1 MMLKLIERLDEPV
14 EAGATLTLPFGD
26 RQKSRLR
33 TRLDDGREAG
43 LTLDRGMV
51 LRHGDCLRA
60 DDGMVVRVQAAPE
73 AVSTAF
79 SRDPLVVARAC
90 YHLGNRHVPLQIGD
104 TWVRYLHDHVL
115 DAMVAHLGLRVF
127 TEHAPFEPE
136 AGAYDSHGAGGHG
149 HDHHHHAHGDHHHDH
164 RHSA

>member
-1 MMLKLIERLDEPV
+1 MFTLTERLDEPV

-33 TRLDDGREAG
+33 TRLDDGRETG
-43 LTLDRGMV
+43 LMLERGLV

-60 DDGMVVRVQAAPE
+60 GDGTVVRVQAAPE

-79 SRDPLVVARAC
+79 SRDSLMVARAC

-115 DAMVAHLGLRVF
+115 DAMVEHLGLRVF
-127 TEHAPFEPE
+127 AEHAPFEPE
-136 AGAYDSHGAGGHG
+136 AGAYDSHGAGGRG
-149 HDHHHHAHGDHHHDH
+149 HDHHHHDHGDHHHDH